1 MAQWDENT
9 PLDRAIPFAAKAH
22 AGLTDRTGKEGQIC
36 HVLRVEKNAHKLTND
51 ERVWVIA
58 LLHDTVEDTPVTL
71 EDIHKEFGEEIADGV
86 KSVTRGFR
94 VRGEDRMV
102 FSPPPAE
109 RTCDCEHTRRCAN
122 PAHLYE
128 KEKYR
133 HFVQRSKQHPL
144 GRMVKI
150 ADLQDN
156 MARIKSLP
164 EDEWGM
170 LETRYEP
177 AMEFLLDKDAT
188 EFYTP
193 PQLERKCKFCRKPFS
208 EHTGRDR
215 ECLVESGAVKTTFKG
230 VKQ

>member
-1 MAQWDENT
+1 ME
-9 PLDRAIPFAAKAH
+9 RAIFFAAKAH

-36 HVLRVEKNAHKLTND
+36 HVLRVEKNTHKLTND

-58 LLHDTVEDTPVTL
+58 LLHDIVEDTPITL
-71 EDIHKEFGEEIADGV
+71 EDILNEFGEEIADGV
-86 KSVTRGFR
+86 KSVTRGYHA
-94 VRGEDRMV
+94 RGEDRMV
-102 FSPPPAE
+102 FSPPPADQ
-109 RTCDCEHTRRCAN
+109 TCNCEHTRRCAN

-144 GRMVKI
+144 GRLVKI

-164 EDEWGM
+164 EAEWEM
-170 LETRYEP
+170 LVTRYEP
-177 AMEFLLDKDAT
+177 AMTFLLDKAAT
-188 EFYTP
+188 EFFTP
-193 PQLERKCKFCRKPFS
+193 RQLERRCKFCDKPFG
-208 EHTGRDR
+208 EHIGTDR
-215 ECLVESGAVKTTFKG
+215 RCPGETKTTFKG